1 MDAAF
6 CQSGPRAVCVGAC
19 TSSGAL
25 SGAEGVQFVPRPRRR
40 AAHPQNAPRLRV
52 RDDEPWISFME
63 AATPPLDKTTAAAA
77 PTRLPLRR
85 RVLRRAAWLTV
96 DVAATGVCAV
106 LFLKALT

>member
-1 MDAAF
+1 
-6 CQSGPRAVCVGAC
+6 
-19 TSSGAL
+19 
-25 SGAEGVQFVPRPRRR
+25 
-40 AAHPQNAPRLRV
+40 
-52 RDDEPWISFME
+52 ME

-96 DVAATGVCAV
+96 DLAATGVCAV